1 LGDSGVGDALIGRW
15 ASAAIRRSRDS
26 RTSSRLPN
34 RRPGRQRLSSKALVH
49 RGAGSLLLMH
59 RRSSAAM
66 WAARGQHTH
75 QALAAREHRRR
86 RRRNSADGDASPNPA
101 RC

>member
-1 LGDSGVGDALIGRW
+1 
-15 ASAAIRRSRDS
+15 
-26 RTSSRLPN
+26 
-34 RRPGRQRLSSKALVH
+34 
-49 RGAGSLLLMH
+49 
-59 RRSSAAM
+59 M